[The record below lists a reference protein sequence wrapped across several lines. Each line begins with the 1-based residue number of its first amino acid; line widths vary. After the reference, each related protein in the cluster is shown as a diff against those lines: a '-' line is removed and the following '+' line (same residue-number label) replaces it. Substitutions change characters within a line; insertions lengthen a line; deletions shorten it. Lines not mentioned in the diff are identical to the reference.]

1 MVRIGLVV
9 VFIHVLGWLLMYVV
23 LSVSINSVF
32 FENKADMFRIERG
45 NTDVGVKVKL
55 YKESQIQ
62 LG

>member
-1 MVRIGLVV
+1 
-9 VFIHVLGWLLMYVV
+9 MYVV